1 MNLFFR
7 FLRIF
12 LPALFSRVRTSL
24 LDLHVIRSAVWL
36 GDQDPMG
43 HMTNSR
49 YSSFTDLAI
58 MNYMGRTGALMAF
71 RKRGWLPVIQ
81 YENFYYLRMMR
92 YPQKFEVH
100 TRLICWE
107 ETQMVFR
114 HSFISDGRVHAES
127 CTVARL
133 TGRKKAR
140 VTAAMAMD
148 ALGVSLESPPIEP
161 AIRTILDELK
171 ARAA

>member
-12 LPALFSRVRTSL
+12 LPALFTRARTSL
-24 LDLHVIRSAVWL
+24 MDLHIIRSAVWL

-58 MNYMGRTGALMAF
+58 MNYMGRTGALKAF

-81 YENFYYLRMMR
+81 YESFAYLRMLR
-92 YPQKFEVH
+92 YPQKFEVQ
-100 TRLICWE
+100 TRLIGWE
-107 ETQMVFR
+107 DTQLIFQ
-114 HSFISDGRVHAES
+114 HTFLSEGRVHAES
-127 CTVARL
+127 TMIARL
-133 TGRKKAR
+133 TGRKKLR
-140 VTAAMAMD
+140 VTSDMAME
-148 ALGVSLESPPIEP
+148 ALGETLDSPPLSP
-161 AIRTILDELK
+161 QVQALLLDLRSRTT
-171 ARAA
+171 

>member
-12 LPALFSRVRTSL
+12 LPAFFSRARTSL
-24 LDLHVIRSAVWL
+24 LDLHIIRSAVWL

-58 MNYMGRTGALMAF
+58 MNYMGRTGALKAF
-71 RKRGWLPVIQ
+71 RKRGWLPIIQ
-81 YENFYYLRMMR
+81 YESFAYLRMLR

-100 TRLICWE
+100 TRLVGWQ
-107 ETQMVFR
+107 ETQMIFQ
-114 HSFISDGRVHAES
+114 HTFLSEGRVHAES
-127 CTVARL
+127 TMIARL
-133 TGRKKAR
+133 TGRKKTR
-140 VTAAMAMD
+140 VTTQMAME
-148 ALGVSLESPPIEP
+148 ALGVTLDSPPLAP
-161 AIRTILDELK
+161 HVQALLDDLRSRTP
-171 ARAA
+171 